1 MATLKPLGDN
11 VIVEPMKKEEVTA
24 SGIVIPDTAS
34 KEKPQQ
40 GTIIAVGP
48 GKLDDNGKRF
58 PLDVKKGD
66 VVQFSKYGPR
76 EVELDNKTYLIISQ
90 SDIDAVVEK

>member
-1 MATLKPLGDN
+1 MANLKPLGDN
-11 VIVEPMKKEEVTA
+11 VIVEPMEQEEVTA

-48 GKLDDNGKRF
+48 GKTDNNGNKV
-58 PLDVKKGD
+58 PMEVKKGD
-66 VVQFSKYGPR
+66 VVQFSKYGPT
-76 EVELDNKTYLIISQ
+76 EVELEGKTYLIISQ
-90 SDIDAVVEK
+90 SDIYAIVE